1 MSSVT
6 PSIDTQ
12 NQSPFDY
19 LSLVLLAAMWGGSFM
34 FIKVAVGTVPPITV
48 TAGRLLVA
56 AVLLYITARM
66 AGQALPR
73 DREAWLSIIAV
84 AILGNALPFTLIGW
98 GEKQIDS
105 GLASILMAIVPMC
118 TLLMAHFFTIDE
130 KLSKRKILGLSVGFS
145 GVIFLIGIE
154 TLAEL
159 GDAAIRQLA
168 IAAGAICYG
177 MTSVINRKLAGK
189 PRRST
194 AAAIMLASVAIMLPF
209 SIAIDQPWTLE
220 VSQNSALSI
229 LALGVLSTAL
239 AQILILRV
247 VKVRGASFLSLNNYM
262 VPLFGL
268 MWGMLFLSE
277 QPQSTALIGLVL
289 ILIGV
294 AISRKR

>member
-1 MSSVT
+1 MSSTT

-12 NQSPFDY
+12 NQSSLDY

-34 FIKVAVGTVPPITV
+34 FIKVAVGTIPPITV

-56 AVLLYITARM
+56 AILLYITARM

-73 DREAWLSIIAV
+73 DRETWISVIAV
-84 AILGNALPFTLIGW
+84 AILGNAMPFTLIGW
-98 GEKQIDS
+98 GEEKIDS

-118 TLLMAHFFTIDE
+118 TLLMAHFFTSDE

-145 GVIFLIGIE
+145 GVVFLIGIE
-154 TLAEL
+154 NLAEL
-159 GDAAIRQLA
+159 GDEAIRQLA

-194 AAAIMLASVAIMLPF
+194 AAAIMVASVVIMLPF
-209 SIAIDQPWTLE
+209 SIIIDQPWTLE
-220 VSQNSALSI
+220 ASQNSLLSI

-268 MWGMLFLSE
+268 MWGMMFLSE

-294 AISRKR
+294 AISRK